1 MVFVFFF
8 NVDRHQ
14 LLETYVQ
21 GAAVDRTRES
31 GCMVGQSWVPRLGGA
46 PGPWLQ
52 AQGDLLTQGL
62 CCVAEVP
69 QLREEQLLHEAACRR
84 PSALAIR
91 CQGDICHGLCSLGQD
106 PLTFRDLETITHPL
120 NDPREDTASDPD
132 PPIHHPVLTPCKD
145 YKSSGPGSG
154 ELCRDRGEQYWLQP
168 PSLHL

>member
-1 MVFVFFF
+1 MSRVLQWTGHGKVAAWLGRAGSPGWGEHL
-8 NVDRHQ
+8 VLGCKHQ
-14 LLETYVQ
+14 GTSL
-21 GAAVDRTRES
+21 
-31 GCMVGQSWVPRLGGA
+31 PRSE
-46 PGPWLQ
+46 
-52 AQGDLLTQGL
+52 GL
-62 CCVAEVP
+62 WCVAEVP

-154 ELCRDRGEQYWLQP
+154 GLCRDRGEQFWLQP